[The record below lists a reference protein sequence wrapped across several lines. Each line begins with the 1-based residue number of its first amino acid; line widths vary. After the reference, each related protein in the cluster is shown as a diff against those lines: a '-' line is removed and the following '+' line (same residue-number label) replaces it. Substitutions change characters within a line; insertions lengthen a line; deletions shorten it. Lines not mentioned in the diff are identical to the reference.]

1 MPFSRSVVVLGM
13 TLLLLPLVVVNG
25 VSSVAVAQT
34 DGAVVSVDECMQ
46 HELNRNDDNSTAE
59 VSPGFRMELGGAT
72 YDSLYINNNGNVSFG
87 QSLSAY
93 TPTELSNVDV
103 PLIAPFWGDVDTRP
117 DGSDVV
123 RYGWGLTVFEGRP
136 ALCVNWIGVGYYSY
150 GVDKLNS
157 FQLLLVSREDERGT
171 GAFDAVFNYD
181 QVQWESGSASG
192 GTNGLGGQSA
202 RAGFASFVDG
212 NVAQWWEAAGSGV
225 PGSFLDSSVGAP
237 NPLALVDRSMNTDVA
252 GRLVIPFTGGLARNL
267 NEGIDLGEPWL
278 RHKWVGQLAYIEIQG
293 DLPAV
298 ASDERLRVE
307 IVSGP
312 HAGNEGFRCL
322 DTGPWFSISLCDLLD
337 TGTSTRRFWYF
348 GTATGT
354 DIARV
359 WIEDAAGNVR
369 TQGFAGITWHNDL
382 DYSALGDSYSSGE
395 GLEDNDDDKYLPGY
409 GDFPKCHRADRAYPA
424 LLRATGGSA
433 ALTSSNIDFE
443 FLACTGARTYNV
455 VRNVDTLRDLSPGER
470 RDAGGPAPGVVSADR
485 RQSNM
490 LGEIQSIGD
499 VDLITMTIGGNDAQW
514 TEVVSECFFEASEES
529 AHDCFDGINR
539 FPGTD
544 IPLDAWVA
552 ERLGI
557 VASRVRT
564 TVQDLRAVAP
574 RATIVLVGYP
584 QLMPESAEEQECGK
598 LDPSFAG
605 RKLLSKTE
613 QDDIR
618 AYVAELDDE
627 LSDVAADIGIH
638 YVSVIDEFAGHE
650 ICGNDGEWLNALS
663 LDWDGFWWEDAKDIA
678 TPDPGSFHPNSKG
691 HEGYARAIEDHLDA
705 ARRSGVPITAAGI
718 PANPAPRGMTVF
730 GLTSPHFVTQAT
742 ATGVEVG
749 HLGVST
755 GTECSGR
762 PTAVAA
768 PGGELALVLDDLAP
782 GSTAAITGEQLRDDD
797 TVYPLGQL
805 VADADGQ
812 ATGTVT
818 VPAAIP
824 SGDALSLVAI
834 GTTVN
839 GAVLTARSTL
849 ITIATAPVP
858 CLAPDVATTTLDT
871 PVSVSVLDNDVPG
884 AGDWV
889 AGSLSVA
896 ADASHGL
903 ASAVNDTMRYQPRSG
918 WYGTD
923 RFAYR
928 VCRDDQVCGRATVEI
943 TVDPGCTISG
953 TDGDDEITGTDG
965 DDVIC
970 AGDGN
975 DVVVGGDG
983 DDVILGG
990 PGDDLIAGGPGAD
1003 RLIGGDGQDAFSSDS
1018 SDIVEEEPG
1027 EPVDGS
1033 TDNVPPTVTI
1043 ERPTGG
1049 EQVILGSDT
1058 TVLYS
1063 CDDNVELVSCA
1074 GPVESGT
1081 ALSTFEPGPQDF
1093 TVTAVDR
1100 AGNTTVSTVTY
1111 RVVYVASELLPP
1123 LKRAP
1128 EVTGA
1133 TAGRTIPLKW
1143 NLSSVNGPVGDPT
1156 SFVRVTTSQV
1166 PCDQPVSGEVAWED
1180 SVARGGLQYEGDG
1193 DWQYNLVTRSAWA
1206 GQCRVVN
1213 VELND
1218 RTSLLATISFR

>member
-1 MPFSRSVVVLGM
+1 M
-13 TLLLLPLVVVNG
+13 
-25 VSSVAVAQT
+25 SSVAVAQA

-46 HELNRNDDNSTAE
+46 HVLDRNDDGSTAA
-59 VSPGFRMELGGAT
+59 VSPGFSMELGGAT

-87 QSLSAY
+87 QPLRAY
-93 TPTELSNVDV
+93 TPTELSNVEV

-117 DGSDVV
+117 DGSGVV

-237 NPLALVDRSMNTDVA
+237 NPLSLVDRSMNADVA
-252 GRLVIPFTGGLARNL
+252 GRFVIPFTGGLASEL

-278 RHKWVGQLAYIEIQG
+278 RHQWVGQLAYIEVQG

-307 IVSGP
+307 IVNGP
-312 HAGNEGFRCL
+312 HQGTEGFLCL
-322 DTGPWFSISLCDLLD
+322 DDGPFFSITLCDLLGA
-337 TGTSTRRFWYF
+337 GTSTRRFWYF

-354 DIARV
+354 DVVRV
-359 WIEDAAGNVR
+359 WIEDADGNVR

-395 GLEDNDDDKYLPGY
+395 GLEDNDDEDYLPGY

-433 ALTSSNIDFE
+433 ALTSSNIEFE
-443 FLACTGARTYNV
+443 FLACTGARTYSV
-455 VRNVDTLRDLSPGER
+455 VRNVDTLRNLSPGER
-470 RDAGGPAPGVVSADR
+470 GDATGPAPGVPVSPDR
-485 RQSNM
+485 RQGQM
-490 LGEIQSIGD
+490 LGEIESTGE

-514 TEVVSECFFEASEES
+514 TEVVSECFFEASVES
-529 AHDCFDGINR
+529 DHDCFDGINT

-544 IPLDAWVA
+544 IPLDAWVE

-564 TVQDLRAVAP
+564 TVQDLHAIAP
-574 RATIVLVGYP
+574 EATIVLVGYP
-584 QLMPESAEEQECGK
+584 QLMPESDEEQECGK
-598 LDPSFAG
+598 LDPRFAG

-613 QDDIR
+613 QNDIR
-618 AYVAELDDE
+618 AYVAQLDDE
-627 LSDVAADIGIH
+627 LSDLAGEIGVH

-663 LDWDGFWWEDAKDIA
+663 LDWNGFLWDDVRDIK

-705 ARRSGVPITAAGI
+705 ARRSGLPITDAGI
-718 PANPAPRGMTVF
+718 PANPAARGVTVSGF
-730 GLTSPHFVTQAT
+730 ASPYFVAPAT
-742 ATGVEVG
+742 VTGVEVG

-768 PGGELALVLDDLAP
+768 PSGELAWVLGDLAP
-782 GSTAAITGEQLRDDD
+782 GSTAT
-797 TVYPLGQL
+797 
-805 VADADGQ
+805 
-812 ATGTVT
+812 
-818 VPAAIP
+818 
-824 SGDALSLVAI
+824 
-834 GTTVN
+834 
-839 GAVLTARSTL
+839 
-849 ITIATAPVP
+849 
-858 CLAPDVATTTLDT
+858 
-871 PVSVSVLDNDVPG
+871 
-884 AGDWV
+884 
-889 AGSLSVA
+889 
-896 ADASHGL
+896 
-903 ASAVNDTMRYQPRSG
+903 
-918 WYGTD
+918 
-923 RFAYR
+923 
-928 VCRDDQVCGRATVEI
+928 
-943 TVDPGCTISG
+943 
-953 TDGDDEITGTDG
+953 ITGTEG

-975 DVVVGGDG
+975 DVVVGGGG

-990 PGDDLIAGGPGAD
+990 PGDDLIAGGPGVD
-1003 RLIGGDGQDAFSSDS
+1003 RLIGGDGHDAFSSEPG
-1018 SDIVEEEPG
+1018 DIVEEEPG

-1033 TDNVPPTVTI
+1033 ADNVPPTVTI
-1043 ERPTGG
+1043 ERPTDG

-1058 TVLYS
+1058 TALYS
-1063 CDDNVELVSCA
+1063 CDDNVELVSCT
-1074 GPVESGT
+1074 GPVQSGT
-1081 ALSTFEPGPQDF
+1081 AFSAFEPGPQEF

-1100 AGNTTVSTVTY
+1100 AGNTTVSTVQY
-1111 RVVYVASELLPP
+1111 RVVYDSSELLAP
-1123 LKRAP
+1123 LEPTP
-1128 EVTGA
+1128 EVTRA
-1133 TAGRTIPLKW
+1133 TAGRTIPVKW
-1143 NLSSVNGPVGDPT
+1143 NLSSVAGPVDDPT

-1166 PCDQPVSGEVAWED
+1166 PCDQPVSGEVTWED
-1180 SVARGGLQYEGDG
+1180 STAHGGLQYQGEGH
-1193 DWQYNLVTRSAWA
+1193 WQYNLVTSSAWA